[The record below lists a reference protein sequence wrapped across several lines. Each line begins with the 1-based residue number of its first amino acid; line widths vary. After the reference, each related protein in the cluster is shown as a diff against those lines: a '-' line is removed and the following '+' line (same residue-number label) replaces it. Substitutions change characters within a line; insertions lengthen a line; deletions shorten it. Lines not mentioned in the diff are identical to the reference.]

1 MSVRSLIVDLAHR
14 TRRILPVLLLLGL
27 CAPLTGCYS
36 RVVGVDGIGTGVREV
51 YEPNL
56 EEDTDQPEGGFKWSK
71 PTTDKTGRSWKA
83 ISD

>member
-1 MSVRSLIVDLAHR
+1 MSVRPLITACF
-14 TRRILPVLLLLGL
+14 RIRCLVPVLLLLFL
-27 CAPLTGCYS
+27 CPPLAGCYS
-36 RVVGVDGIGTGVREV
+36 RVVGVEGIGTGVREV